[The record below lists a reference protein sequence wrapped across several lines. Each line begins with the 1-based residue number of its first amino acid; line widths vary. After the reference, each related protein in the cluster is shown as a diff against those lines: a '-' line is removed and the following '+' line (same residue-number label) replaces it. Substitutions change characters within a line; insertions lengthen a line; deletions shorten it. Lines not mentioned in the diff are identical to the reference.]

1 MPKSKV
7 FVALLAGAAAL
18 SLAAC
23 SSSDETDGGLLG
35 AIESGNVTLGV
46 KFDQPGIGLREGD
59 GSYTGAETEIAT
71 KIVETLA
78 EENGWDAPN
87 IQYRETPA
95 AQRETLLRNGETHL
109 IQGGYSITPD
119 RMEIVDFAGPLLLT
133 HQALL
138 VRTGDDS
145 IQSLD
150 DLDGKIL
157 CSTAGSKPAQRVK
170 EEIPSVQLQEY
181 DTNSSCIE
189 ALSQG
194 NVDALTSDAPIL
206 AGYAGQ
212 YDGKFEV
219 LDMTKADGSFFS
231 NEWYGIGLQKDETE
245 SVDAVNKVLT
255 DMKESGELD
264 AIIEEYFG
272 DLDSIEEAT
281 IGDLSEIK

>member
-1 MPKSKV
+1 MSKTKAAI
-7 FVALLAGAAAL
+7 ALFAGAATL
-18 SLAAC
+18 SLSAC
-23 SSSDETDGGLLG
+23 SSTGGSGDGLLG
-35 AIESGNVTLGV
+35 AIESGNVILGV

-59 GSYTGAETEIAT
+59 GSFTGAETDIAT

-78 EENGWDAPN
+78 EENGWDQPN
-87 IQYRETPA
+87 IEYRETPA
-95 AQRETLLRNGETHL
+95 AQRETLLRNGEAHL

-138 VRTGDDS
+138 VRTDDSS

-157 CSTAGSKPAQRVK
+157 CSTAGSKPAQRIK
-170 EEIPSVQLQEY
+170 EEIPAVQLQEY

-212 YDGKFEV
+212 YDGDFEV
-219 LDMTKADGSFFS
+219 LDMTKADGTFFS
-231 NEWYGIGLQKDETE
+231 DEWYGIGLQQDDTE
-245 SVDAVNKVLT
+245 SLDAVNQVLT
-255 DMKESGELD
+255 DMKESGELN
-264 AIIEEYFG
+264 ATIEEYFG
-272 DLDSIEEAT
+272 DLDSIEET
-281 IGDLSEIK
+281 TPGDLSGI

>member
-1 MPKSKV
+1 MSQTKSAI
-7 FVALLAGAAAL
+7 ALFAGAATL
-18 SLAAC
+18 SLSAC
-23 SSSDETDGGLLG
+23 SSSDGSGDGLLG
-35 AIESGNVTLGV
+35 AIESGNVILGV

-59 GSYTGAETEIAT
+59 GSFTGAESDIAT

-78 EENGWDAPN
+78 EENGWDTPN
-87 IQYRETPA
+87 IEYRETPA
-95 AQRETLLRNGETHL
+95 AQRETLLRNGEAHL

-138 VRTGDDS
+138 VRTDDSS

-157 CSTAGSKPAQRVK
+157 CSTTGSKPAQRIK
-170 EEIPSVQLQEY
+170 EEIPAVQLQEY

-212 YDGKFEV
+212 YDGDFEV

-231 NEWYGIGLQKDETE
+231 DEWYGIGLQKDDTE
-245 SVDAVNKVLT
+245 GVDAVNQALA
-255 DMKESGELD
+255 DMKESGELN

-272 DLDSIEEAT
+272 DLDSIEET
-281 IGDLSEIK
+281 TPGDLSGI

>member
-1 MPKSKV
+1 MSKTKAA
-7 FVALLAGAAAL
+7 VALFAGAATL
-18 SLAAC
+18 SLSAC
-23 SSSDETDGGLLG
+23 SSTGGSGDGLLG
-35 AIESGNVTLGV
+35 AFESGNVILGV

-59 GSYTGAETEIAT
+59 GSFTGAETDIAT

-78 EENGWDAPN
+78 EENGWDQPN
-87 IQYRETPA
+87 IEYRETPA
-95 AQRETLLRNGETHL
+95 AQRETLLRNGEAHL

-138 VRTGDDS
+138 VRTDDSS

-157 CSTAGSKPAQRVK
+157 CSTAGSKPAQRIK
-170 EEIPSVQLQEY
+170 EEIPAVQLQEY

-212 YDGKFEV
+212 YDGDFEV
-219 LDMTKADGSFFS
+219 LDMTKADGTFFS
-231 NEWYGIGLQKDETE
+231 DEWYGIGLQKDDTE
-245 SVDAVNKVLT
+245 SLDAVNQVLT
-255 DMKESGELD
+255 DMKESGELN

-272 DLDSIEEAT
+272 DLDSIEET
-281 IGDLSEIK
+281 TPGDLSGI

>member
-1 MPKSKV
+1 MSKTKAA
-7 FVALLAGAAAL
+7 VALFAGAATL
-18 SLAAC
+18 SLSAC
-23 SSSDETDGGLLG
+23 SSTGSSGDGLLG
-35 AIESGNVTLGV
+35 AIESGNVILGV

-59 GSYTGAETEIAT
+59 GSFTGAETDIAT

-78 EENGWDAPN
+78 EENGWDQPN
-87 IQYRETPA
+87 IEYRETPA
-95 AQRETLLRNGETHL
+95 AQRETLLRNGEAHL

-138 VRTGDDS
+138 VRTDDSS

-157 CSTAGSKPAQRVK
+157 CSTAGSKPAQRIK
-170 EEIPSVQLQEY
+170 EEIPAVQLQEY

-212 YDGKFEV
+212 YDGDFEV
-219 LDMTKADGSFFS
+219 LDMTKADGTFFS
-231 NEWYGIGLQKDETE
+231 DEWYGIGLQKDDTE
-245 SVDAVNKVLT
+245 SLDAVNQVLT
-255 DMKESGELD
+255 DMKESGELN

-272 DLDSIEEAT
+272 DLDSIEET
-281 IGDLSEIK
+281 TPGDLSGI

>member
-1 MPKSKV
+1 MSKTKSAV
-7 FVALLAGAAAL
+7 VLFAGAATL
-18 SLAAC
+18 SLSAC
-23 SSSDETDGGLLG
+23 SSTGGSGDGLLR
-35 AIESGNVTLGV
+35 AIESGNVILGV

-59 GSYTGAETEIAT
+59 GSFTGAESDIAT

-78 EENGWDAPN
+78 EENGWDQPN
-87 IQYRETPA
+87 IEYRETPA
-95 AQRETLLRNGETHL
+95 AQRETLLRNGEAHL

-138 VRTGDDS
+138 VRTDDSS

-157 CSTAGSKPAQRVK
+157 CSTAGSKPAQRIK
-170 EEIPSVQLQEY
+170 EEIPAVQLQEY

-212 YDGKFEV
+212 YDGDFEV

-231 NEWYGIGLQKDETE
+231 DEWYGIGLQKDDTE
-245 SVDAVNKVLT
+245 SLDAVNQVLT
-255 DMKESGELD
+255 DMKESGELN

-272 DLDSIEEAT
+272 DLDSIEET
-281 IGDLSEIK
+281 TPGDLSGI

>member
-1 MPKSKV
+1 MSKTKSAV
-7 FVALLAGAAAL
+7 VLFAGAATL
-18 SLAAC
+18 SLSAC
-23 SSSDETDGGLLG
+23 SSSDGSGDGLLG
-35 AIESGNVTLGV
+35 AIESGNVVLGV

-59 GSYTGAETEIAT
+59 GSFTGAESDIAT

-78 EENGWDAPN
+78 EENGWDQPN
-87 IQYRETPA
+87 IEYRETPA
-95 AQRETLLRNGETHL
+95 AQRETLLRNGEAHL

-138 VRTGDDS
+138 VRTDDSS

-157 CSTAGSKPAQRVK
+157 CSTTGSKPAQRIK
-170 EEIPSVQLQEY
+170 EEIPAVQLQEY

-212 YDGKFEV
+212 YDGDFEV

-231 NEWYGIGLQKDETE
+231 DEWYGIGLQKDDTE
-245 SVDAVNKVLT
+245 GVDAVNQALT
-255 DMKESGELD
+255 DMKESGELN

-272 DLDSIEEAT
+272 DLDSIEET
-281 IGDLSEIK
+281 TPGDLSGI

>member
-1 MPKSKV
+1 MSKTKSAV
-7 FVALLAGAAAL
+7 VLFAGAATL
-18 SLAAC
+18 SLSAC
-23 SSSDETDGGLLG
+23 SSTGGSGDGLLG
-35 AIESGNVTLGV
+35 AIESGNVILGV

-59 GSYTGAETEIAT
+59 GSFTGAESDIAT

-78 EENGWDAPN
+78 EENGWDQPN
-87 IQYRETPA
+87 IEYRETPA
-95 AQRETLLRNGETHL
+95 AQRETLLRNGEAHL

-138 VRTGDDS
+138 VRTDDSS

-157 CSTAGSKPAQRVK
+157 CSTAGSKPAQRIK
-170 EEIPSVQLQEY
+170 EEIPAVQLQEY

-212 YDGKFEV
+212 YDGDFEV

-231 NEWYGIGLQKDETE
+231 DEWYGIGLQKDDTE
-245 SVDAVNKVLT
+245 SLDAVNQVLT
-255 DMKESGELD
+255 DMKESGELN

-272 DLDSIEEAT
+272 DLDSIEET
-281 IGDLSEIK
+281 TPGDLSGI

>member
-1 MPKSKV
+1 MSQTKSAI
-7 FVALLAGAAAL
+7 ALFAGAATL
-18 SLAAC
+18 SLSAC
-23 SSSDETDGGLLG
+23 SSSDGSGDGLLG
-35 AIESGNVTLGV
+35 AIESGNVILGV

-59 GSYTGAETEIAT
+59 GSFTGAESDIAT

-78 EENGWDAPN
+78 EENGWDTPN
-87 IQYRETPA
+87 IEYRETPA
-95 AQRETLLRNGETHL
+95 AQRETLLRNGEAHL

-138 VRTGDDS
+138 VRTDDSS

-157 CSTAGSKPAQRVK
+157 CSTTGSKPAQRIK
-170 EEIPSVQLQEY
+170 EEIPAVQLQEY

-212 YDGKFEV
+212 YDGDFEV

-231 NEWYGIGLQKDETE
+231 DEWYGIGLQKDDTE
-245 SVDAVNKVLT
+245 GVDAVNQALT
-255 DMKESGELD
+255 DMKESGELN

-272 DLDSIEEAT
+272 DLDSIEKT
-281 IGDLSEIK
+281 TPGDLSGI

>member
-1 MPKSKV
+1 MSKTKSAV
-7 FVALLAGAAAL
+7 VLFAGAATL
-18 SLAAC
+18 SLSAC
-23 SSSDETDGGLLG
+23 SSSDGSGDGLLG
-35 AIESGNVTLGV
+35 AIESGNVILGV

-59 GSYTGAETEIAT
+59 GSFTGAESDIAT

-78 EENGWDAPN
+78 EENGWDQPN
-87 IQYRETPA
+87 IEYRETPA
-95 AQRETLLRNGETHL
+95 AQRETLLRNGEAHL

-138 VRTGDDS
+138 VRTDDSS

-157 CSTAGSKPAQRVK
+157 CSTTGSKPAQRIK
-170 EEIPSVQLQEY
+170 EEIPAVQLQEY

-212 YDGKFEV
+212 YDGDFEV

-231 NEWYGIGLQKDETE
+231 DEWYGIGLQKDDTE
-245 SVDAVNKVLT
+245 SLDAVNQVLT
-255 DMKESGELD
+255 DMKESGELN

-272 DLDSIEEAT
+272 DLDSIEET
-281 IGDLSEIK
+281 TPGDLSGI

>member
-1 MPKSKV
+1 MSKTKSAI
-7 FVALLAGAAAL
+7 ALFAGAATL
-18 SLAAC
+18 SLSAC
-23 SSSDETDGGLLG
+23 SSSDGSGDGLLG
-35 AIESGNVTLGV
+35 AIESGNVILGV

-59 GSYTGAETEIAT
+59 GSFTGAESDIAT

-78 EENGWDAPN
+78 EENGWDTPN
-87 IQYRETPA
+87 IEYRETPA
-95 AQRETLLRNGETHL
+95 AQRETLLRNGEAHL

-138 VRTGDDS
+138 VRTDDSS

-157 CSTAGSKPAQRVK
+157 CSTTGSKPAQRIK
-170 EEIPSVQLQEY
+170 EEIPAVQLQEY

-212 YDGKFEV
+212 YDGDFEV

-231 NEWYGIGLQKDETE
+231 DEWYGIGLQKDDTE
-245 SVDAVNKVLT
+245 GVDAVNQALA
-255 DMKESGELD
+255 DMKESGELN

-272 DLDSIEEAT
+272 DLDSIEET
-281 IGDLSEIK
+281 TPGDLSGI

>member
-1 MPKSKV
+1 MSKTKAAV
-7 FVALLAGAAAL
+7 VLFAGAATL
-18 SLAAC
+18 SLSAC
-23 SSSDETDGGLLG
+23 SSTGGSGDGLLG
-35 AIESGNVTLGV
+35 AIESGNVILGV

-59 GSYTGAETEIAT
+59 GSFTGAESDIAT

-78 EENGWDAPN
+78 EENGWDQPN
-87 IQYRETPA
+87 IEYRETPA
-95 AQRETLLRNGETHL
+95 AQRETLLRNGEAHL

-138 VRTGDDS
+138 VRTDDSS

-157 CSTAGSKPAQRVK
+157 CSTTGSKPAQRIK
-170 EEIPSVQLQEY
+170 EEIPAVQLQEY

-212 YDGKFEV
+212 YDGDFEV

-231 NEWYGIGLQKDETE
+231 DEWYGIGLQKDDTE
-245 SVDAVNKVLT
+245 GVDAVNQVLT
-255 DMKESGELD
+255 DMKESGELN

-272 DLDSIEEAT
+272 DLDSIEET
-281 IGDLSEIK
+281 TPGDLSGI

>member
-1 MPKSKV
+1 MSKTKSAV
-7 FVALLAGAAAL
+7 VLFAGAATL
-18 SLAAC
+18 SLSAC
-23 SSSDETDGGLLG
+23 SSSDGSGDGLLG
-35 AIESGNVTLGV
+35 AIESGNVILGV

-59 GSYTGAETEIAT
+59 GSFTGAESDIAT

-78 EENGWDAPN
+78 EENGWDQPN
-87 IQYRETPA
+87 IEYRETPA
-95 AQRETLLRNGETHL
+95 AQRETLLRNGEAHL

-138 VRTGDDS
+138 VRTDDS
-145 IQSLD
+145 AIQSLD

-157 CSTAGSKPAQRVK
+157 CSTTGSKPAQRIK
-170 EEIPSVQLQEY
+170 EEIPAVQLQEY

-212 YDGKFEV
+212 YDGDFEV

-231 NEWYGIGLQKDETE
+231 DEWYGIGLQKDDTE
-245 SVDAVNKVLT
+245 SLDAVNQVLT
-255 DMKESGELD
+255 DMKESGELN

-272 DLDSIEEAT
+272 DLDSIEET
-281 IGDLSEIK
+281 TPGDLSGI

>member
-1 MPKSKV
+1 MSKKKTAATV
-7 FVALLAGAAAL
+7 LAAGLALT
-18 SLAAC
+18 AC
-23 SSSDETDGGLLG
+23 SSSSQSDGLLG
-35 AIESGNVTLGV
+35 AIESGNVMLGV

-59 GSYTGAETEIAT
+59 GSFTGAEVDIAT
-71 KIVETLA
+71 QIVETIA
-78 EENGWDAPN
+78 EENGWETPN
-87 IQYRETPA
+87 IEYRETPA
-95 AQRETLLRNGETHL
+95 AQRETLLRNGEAQL

-119 RMEIVDFAGPLLLT
+119 RMEEVDFAGPLLLT

-138 VRTGDDS
+138 VRSDDNS

-157 CSTAGSKPAQRVK
+157 CSTSGSKPAQRIK
-170 EEIPSVQLQEY
+170 EEIPEVQLQEY

-212 YDGKFEV
+212 YDGDFEV
-219 LDMTKADGSFFS
+219 IDMTKSDGSFFS
-231 NEWYGIGLQKDETE
+231 NEWYGIGLQKDDSE
-245 SVDAVNKVLT
+245 SVDAVNQVLT

-264 AIIEEYFG
+264 AVFQEYFG
-272 DLDSIEEAT
+272 DLDSIEET
-281 IGDLSEIK
+281 TPGDLSQIQ

>member
-7 FVALLAGAAAL
+7 FVGLLAGAAAL

-119 RMEIVDFAGPLLLT
+119 RMEIVDFAGPVVDPPSIAGT
-133 HQALL
+133 
-138 VRTGDDS
+138 RSDDS

-219 LDMTKADGSFFS
+219 LDMTKADGSV
-231 NEWYGIGLQKDETE
+231 LQRVVRHWLTKRRHRI
-245 SVDAVNKVLT
+245 VDAVN
-255 DMKESGELD
+255 GC
-264 AIIEEYFG
+264 
-272 DLDSIEEAT
+272 
-281 IGDLSEIK
+281 

>member
-1 MPKSKV
+1 MSQTKSAI
-7 FVALLAGAAAL
+7 ALFAGAATL
-18 SLAAC
+18 SLSAC
-23 SSSDETDGGLLG
+23 SSSDGSGDGLLG
-35 AIESGNVTLGV
+35 AIESGNVILGV

-59 GSYTGAETEIAT
+59 GSFTGAESDIAT

-78 EENGWDAPN
+78 EENGWDTPN
-87 IQYRETPA
+87 IEYRETPA
-95 AQRETLLRNGETHL
+95 AQRETLLRNGEAHL

-138 VRTGDDS
+138 VRTDDSS

-157 CSTAGSKPAQRVK
+157 CSTTGSKPAQRIK
-170 EEIPSVQLQEY
+170 EEIPAVQLQEY

-212 YDGKFEV
+212 YDGDFEV
-219 LDMTKADGSFFS
+219 LDMTKADGFFFS
-231 NEWYGIGLQKDETE
+231 DEWYGIGLQKDDTE
-245 SVDAVNKVLT
+245 GVDAVNQALT
-255 DMKESGELD
+255 DMKESGELN

-272 DLDSIEEAT
+272 DLDSIEET
-281 IGDLSEIK
+281 TPGDLSGI

>member
-1 MPKSKV
+1 MSKTKAA
-7 FVALLAGAAAL
+7 VALFAGAATL
-18 SLAAC
+18 SLSAC
-23 SSSDETDGGLLG
+23 SSTGGSGHGLLG

-59 GSYTGAETEIAT
+59 GSFTGAETDIAT

-78 EENGWDAPN
+78 EENGWDQPN
-87 IQYRETPA
+87 IEYRETPA
-95 AQRETLLRNGETHL
+95 AQRETLLRNGEAHL

-138 VRTGDDS
+138 VRTDDSS

-157 CSTAGSKPAQRVK
+157 CSTAGSKPAQRIK
-170 EEIPSVQLQEY
+170 EEIPAVQLQEY

-212 YDGKFEV
+212 YDGDFEV
-219 LDMTKADGSFFS
+219 LDMTKADGTFFS
-231 NEWYGIGLQKDETE
+231 DEWYGIGLQKDDTE
-245 SVDAVNKVLT
+245 SLDAVNQVLT
-255 DMKESGELD
+255 DMKESGELN

-272 DLDSIEEAT
+272 DLDSIEET
-281 IGDLSEIK
+281 TPGDLSGI

>member
-1 MPKSKV
+1 MSKTKAA
-7 FVALLAGAAAL
+7 VALFAGAATL
-18 SLAAC
+18 SLSAC
-23 SSSDETDGGLLG
+23 SSTGGSGDGLLD

-59 GSYTGAETEIAT
+59 GSFTGAETDIAT

-78 EENGWDAPN
+78 EENGWEQPN
-87 IQYRETPA
+87 IEYRETPA
-95 AQRETLLRNGETHL
+95 AQRETLLRNGEAHL

-138 VRTGDDS
+138 VRTDDSS

-157 CSTAGSKPAQRVK
+157 CSTAGSKPAQRIK
-170 EEIPSVQLQEY
+170 EEIPAVQLQEY

-212 YDGKFEV
+212 YDGDFEV

-231 NEWYGIGLQKDETE
+231 DEWYGIGLQKDDTK
-245 SVDAVNKVLT
+245 SLDAVNQVLT
-255 DMKESGELD
+255 DMKESGELN
-264 AIIEEYFG
+264 AIIEKYFG
-272 DLDSIEEAT
+272 DLDSIEET
-281 IGDLSEIK
+281 TPGDLSGI

>member
-1 MPKSKV
+1 M
-7 FVALLAGAAAL
+7 
-18 SLAAC
+18 
-23 SSSDETDGGLLG
+23 
-35 AIESGNVTLGV
+35 
-46 KFDQPGIGLREGD
+46 
-59 GSYTGAETEIAT
+59 
-71 KIVETLA
+71 
-78 EENGWDAPN
+78 
-87 IQYRETPA
+87 
-95 AQRETLLRNGETHL
+95 LRNGEAHL

-138 VRTGDDS
+138 VRTDDSS

-157 CSTAGSKPAQRVK
+157 CSTTGSKPAQRIK
-170 EEIPSVQLQEY
+170 EEIPAVQLQEY

-212 YDGKFEV
+212 YDGDFEV

-231 NEWYGIGLQKDETE
+231 DEWYGIGLQKDDTE
-245 SVDAVNKVLT
+245 GVDAVNQALA
-255 DMKESGELD
+255 DMKESGELN

-272 DLDSIEEAT
+272 DLDSIEET
-281 IGDLSEIK
+281 TPGDLSGI

>member
-1 MPKSKV
+1 MSKTKSAV
-7 FVALLAGAAAL
+7 VLFAGAATL
-18 SLAAC
+18 SLSAC
-23 SSSDETDGGLLG
+23 SSTGGSGDGLLG
-35 AIESGNVTLGV
+35 AIESGNVILGV

-59 GSYTGAETEIAT
+59 GSFTGAESDIAT

-78 EENGWDAPN
+78 EENGWDQPN
-87 IQYRETPA
+87 IEYRETPA
-95 AQRETLLRNGETHL
+95 AQRETLLRNGEAHL

-138 VRTGDDS
+138 VRTDDSS

-157 CSTAGSKPAQRVK
+157 CSTAGSKPAQRIK
-170 EEIPSVQLQEY
+170 EEIPAVQLQEY

-212 YDGKFEV
+212 YDGDFEV

-231 NEWYGIGLQKDETE
+231 DEWYGIGLQKDDTE
-245 SVDAVNKVLT
+245 SLYAVNQVLT
-255 DMKESGELD
+255 DMKESGELN

-272 DLDSIEEAT
+272 DLDSIEET
-281 IGDLSEIK
+281 TPGDLSGI

>member
-1 MPKSKV
+1 MLFRS
-7 FVALLAGAAAL
+7 
-18 SLAAC
+18 
-23 SSSDETDGGLLG
+23 
-35 AIESGNVTLGV
+35 LGV

-138 VRTGDDS
+138 VRTDDDS

-231 NEWYGIGLQKDETE
+231 NEWYGIGLQKDDTE
-245 SVDAVNKVLT
+245 SVDAVNQVLT
-255 DMKESGELD
+255 DMKDSGELD

-272 DLDSIEEAT
+272 DLDSIEET
-281 IGDLSEIK
+281 TPGDLSEIE

>member
-1 MPKSKV
+1 MSKTKSAV
-7 FVALLAGAAAL
+7 VLFAGAATL
-18 SLAAC
+18 SLSAC
-23 SSSDETDGGLLG
+23 SSTGGSGDGLLG
-35 AIESGNVTLGV
+35 AIESGNVILGV

-59 GSYTGAETEIAT
+59 GSFTGAESDIAT

-78 EENGWDAPN
+78 EENGWDQPN
-87 IQYRETPA
+87 IEYRETPA
-95 AQRETLLRNGETHL
+95 AQRETLLRNGEAHL

-138 VRTGDDS
+138 VRTDDSS

-157 CSTAGSKPAQRVK
+157 CSTTGSKPAQRIK
-170 EEIPSVQLQEY
+170 EEIPAVQLQEY

-212 YDGKFEV
+212 YDGDFEV

-231 NEWYGIGLQKDETE
+231 DEWYGIGLQKDDTE
-245 SVDAVNKVLT
+245 GVDAVNQVLT
-255 DMKESGELD
+255 DMKESGELN

-272 DLDSIEEAT
+272 DLDSIEET
-281 IGDLSEIK
+281 TPGDLSGI

>member
-1 MPKSKV
+1 MSQTKSAI
-7 FVALLAGAAAL
+7 ALFAGAATL
-18 SLAAC
+18 SLSAC
-23 SSSDETDGGLLG
+23 SSSDGSGDGLLG
-35 AIESGNVTLGV
+35 AIESGNVILGV

-59 GSYTGAETEIAT
+59 GSFTGAESDIAT

-78 EENGWDAPN
+78 EENGWDTPN
-87 IQYRETPA
+87 IEYRETPA
-95 AQRETLLRNGETHL
+95 AQRETLLRNGEAHL

-138 VRTGDDS
+138 VRTDDSS

-157 CSTAGSKPAQRVK
+157 CSTTGSKPAQRIK
-170 EEIPSVQLQEY
+170 EEIPAVQLQEY

-212 YDGKFEV
+212 YDGDFEV

-231 NEWYGIGLQKDETE
+231 DEWYGIGLQKDDTE
-245 SVDAVNKVLT
+245 ASTPSTRRSLT
-255 DMKESGELD
+255 
-264 AIIEEYFG
+264 
-272 DLDSIEEAT
+272 
-281 IGDLSEIK
+281 

>member
-1 MPKSKV
+1 MSQTKSAIAL
-7 FVALLAGAAAL
+7 FVSAATL
-18 SLAAC
+18 SLSAC
-23 SSSDETDGGLLG
+23 SSSDGSGDGLLG
-35 AIESGNVTLGV
+35 AIESGNVILGV

-59 GSYTGAETEIAT
+59 GSFTGAESDIAT

-78 EENGWDAPN
+78 EENGWDTPN
-87 IQYRETPA
+87 IEYRETPA
-95 AQRETLLRNGETHL
+95 AQRETLLRNGEAHL

-138 VRTGDDS
+138 VRTDDSS

-157 CSTAGSKPAQRVK
+157 CSTTGSKPAQRIK
-170 EEIPSVQLQEY
+170 EEIPAVQLQEY

-212 YDGKFEV
+212 YDGDFEV

-231 NEWYGIGLQKDETE
+231 DEWYGIGLQKDDTE
-245 SVDAVNKVLT
+245 GVDAVNQALT
-255 DMKESGELD
+255 DMKESGELN

-272 DLDSIEEAT
+272 DLDSIEET
-281 IGDLSEIK
+281 TPGDLSGI

>member
-1 MPKSKV
+1 MSKNKAA
-7 FVALLAGAAAL
+7 VALFAGAATL
-18 SLAAC
+18 SLSAC
-23 SSSDETDGGLLG
+23 SSSDGSGDGLLG
-35 AIESGNVTLGV
+35 AIESGNVILGV

-59 GSYTGAETEIAT
+59 GSFTGAESDIAT

-78 EENGWDAPN
+78 EENGWDQPN
-87 IQYRETPA
+87 IEYRETPA
-95 AQRETLLRNGETHL
+95 AQRETLLRNGEAHL

-138 VRTGDDS
+138 VRTDDSS

-157 CSTAGSKPAQRVK
+157 CSTAGSKPAQRIK
-170 EEIPSVQLQEY
+170 EEIPAVQLQEY

-212 YDGKFEV
+212 YDGDFEV
-219 LDMTKADGSFFS
+219 FDMTKADGSFFS
-231 NEWYGIGLQKDETE
+231 DEWYGIGLQKDDTE
-245 SVDAVNKVLT
+245 SLDAVNQVLT
-255 DMKESGELD
+255 DMKESGELN

-272 DLDSIEEAT
+272 ELDSIEET
-281 IGDLSEIK
+281 TPGDLSGI

>member
-1 MPKSKV
+1 MSKTKSAV
-7 FVALLAGAAAL
+7 VLFAGAATL
-18 SLAAC
+18 SLSAC
-23 SSSDETDGGLLG
+23 SSSDGSGDGLLG
-35 AIESGNVTLGV
+35 AIESGNVILGV

-59 GSYTGAETEIAT
+59 GSFTGAESDIAT

-78 EENGWDAPN
+78 EENGWDQPN
-87 IQYRETPA
+87 IEYRETPA
-95 AQRETLLRNGETHL
+95 AQRETLLRNGEAHL

-138 VRTGDDS
+138 VRTDDSS

-157 CSTAGSKPAQRVK
+157 CSTTGSKPAQRIK
-170 EEIPSVQLQEY
+170 EEIPAVQLQEY

-212 YDGKFEV
+212 YDGDFEV

-231 NEWYGIGLQKDETE
+231 DEWYGIGLQKDDTE
-245 SVDAVNKVLT
+245 GVDAVNQALT
-255 DMKESGELD
+255 DMKESGELN

-272 DLDSIEEAT
+272 DLDSIEET
-281 IGDLSEIK
+281 TPGDLSGI

>member
-1 MPKSKV
+1 MSKTKAA
-7 FVALLAGAAAL
+7 VALFAGAATL
-18 SLAAC
+18 SLSAC
-23 SSSDETDGGLLG
+23 SSTGGSGDGLLA
-35 AIESGNVTLGV
+35 AIESGNVILGV

-59 GSYTGAETEIAT
+59 GSFTGAEFDIAT

-78 EENGWDAPN
+78 EENGWDQPN
-87 IQYRETPA
+87 IEYRETPA
-95 AQRETLLRNGETHL
+95 AQRETLLRNGEAHL

-138 VRTGDDS
+138 VRTDDSS

-157 CSTAGSKPAQRVK
+157 CSTAGSKPAQRIK
-170 EEIPSVQLQEY
+170 EEIPTVQLQEY

-212 YDGKFEV
+212 YDGDFEV

-231 NEWYGIGLQKDETE
+231 DEWYGIGLQKDDTE
-245 SVDAVNKVLT
+245 SLDAVNQVLT
-255 DMKESGELD
+255 DMKESGELN

-272 DLDSIEEAT
+272 DLDSIEET
-281 IGDLSEIK
+281 TPGDLSGV

>member
-1 MPKSKV
+1 MSKTKAA
-7 FVALLAGAAAL
+7 VALFAGAATL
-18 SLAAC
+18 SLSAC
-23 SSSDETDGGLLG
+23 SSTGGSGDGLLG
-35 AIESGNVTLGV
+35 AIESGNVILGV

-59 GSYTGAETEIAT
+59 GSFTGAESDIAT

-78 EENGWDAPN
+78 EENGWDQPN
-87 IQYRETPA
+87 IEYRETPA
-95 AQRETLLRNGETHL
+95 AQRETLLRNGEAHL

-138 VRTGDDS
+138 VRTDDSS

-157 CSTAGSKPAQRVK
+157 CSTAGSKPAQRIK
-170 EEIPSVQLQEY
+170 EEIPAVQLQEY

-212 YDGKFEV
+212 YDGDFEV
-219 LDMTKADGSFFS
+219 LDMTKADGTFFS
-231 NEWYGIGLQKDETE
+231 DEWYGIGLQKDDTE
-245 SVDAVNKVLT
+245 GVDAVNQALT
-255 DMKESGELD
+255 DMKESGELN

-272 DLDSIEEAT
+272 DLDSIEET
-281 IGDLSEIK
+281 TPGDLSGM

>member
-1 MPKSKV
+1 MSKTKAA
-7 FVALLAGAAAL
+7 VALFAGAATL
-18 SLAAC
+18 SLSAC
-23 SSSDETDGGLLG
+23 SSTGGSGDGLLG

-59 GSYTGAETEIAT
+59 GSFTGAETDIAT

-78 EENGWDAPN
+78 EENGWDQPN
-87 IQYRETPA
+87 IEYRETPA
-95 AQRETLLRNGETHL
+95 AQRETLLRNGEAHL

-138 VRTGDDS
+138 VRTDDSS

-157 CSTAGSKPAQRVK
+157 CSTAGSKPAQRIK
-170 EEIPSVQLQEY
+170 EEIPAVQLQEY

-212 YDGKFEV
+212 YDGDFEV
-219 LDMTKADGSFFS
+219 LDMTKADGTFFS
-231 NEWYGIGLQKDETE
+231 DEWYGIGLQKDDTE
-245 SVDAVNKVLT
+245 SLDAVNQVLT
-255 DMKESGELD
+255 DMKESGELN

-272 DLDSIEEAT
+272 DLDSIEET
-281 IGDLSEIK
+281 TPGDLSGI

>member
-1 MPKSKV
+1 MSKTKAA
-7 FVALLAGAAAL
+7 VALFAGAATL
-18 SLAAC
+18 SLSAC
-23 SSSDETDGGLLG
+23 SSTGGSGDGLLG
-35 AIESGNVTLGV
+35 AIESGNVILGV

-59 GSYTGAETEIAT
+59 GSFTGAESDIAT

-78 EENGWDAPN
+78 EENGWDQPN
-87 IQYRETPA
+87 IEYRETPA
-95 AQRETLLRNGETHL
+95 AQRETLLRNGEAHL

-138 VRTGDDS
+138 VRTDDSS

-157 CSTAGSKPAQRVK
+157 CSTTGSKPAQRIK
-170 EEIPSVQLQEY
+170 EEIPAVQLQEY

-212 YDGKFEV
+212 YDGDFEV

-231 NEWYGIGLQKDETE
+231 DEWYGIGLQKDDTE
-245 SVDAVNKVLT
+245 GVDAVNQVLT
-255 DMKESGELD
+255 DMKESGELN
-264 AIIEEYFG
+264 AIIEE
-272 DLDSIEEAT
+272 
-281 IGDLSEIK
+281 

>member
-1 MPKSKV
+1 MSQTKAAV
-7 FVALLAGAAAL
+7 VLFAGAATL
-18 SLAAC
+18 SLSAC
-23 SSSDETDGGLLG
+23 SSTGGSGDGLLG
-35 AIESGNVTLGV
+35 AIESGNVILGV

-59 GSYTGAETEIAT
+59 GSFTGAESDIAT

-78 EENGWDAPN
+78 EENGWDQPN
-87 IQYRETPA
+87 IEYRETPA
-95 AQRETLLRNGETHL
+95 AQRETLLRNGEAHL

-138 VRTGDDS
+138 VRTDDSS

-157 CSTAGSKPAQRVK
+157 CSTAGSKPAQRIK
-170 EEIPSVQLQEY
+170 EEIPAVQLQEY

-212 YDGKFEV
+212 YDGDFEV

-231 NEWYGIGLQKDETE
+231 DEWYGIGLQKDDTE
-245 SVDAVNKVLT
+245 SLDAVNQVLT
-255 DMKESGELD
+255 DMKESGELN

-272 DLDSIEEAT
+272 DLDSIEET
-281 IGDLSEIK
+281 TPGDLSGI